1 MSMWKQAWGAAV
13 SAAAIAMVAMPSWAA
28 DWTDA
33 NGNEYTALKYIKG
46 NGSGS
51 SGGPYIITD
60 FHYHPIGNSV
70 WWGGVRRCGGFGA
83 GRLCANARAVSC
95 ASRRR
100 TCARAR

>member
-1 MSMWKQAWGAAV
+1 VELGKVKNGVPTMTVTLPKNSEHYSRVKFFVCDNLGDGVSQTQSFGAGV
-13 SAAAIAMVAMPSWAA
+13 
-28 DWTDA
+28 
-33 NGNEYTALKYIKG
+33 KG
-46 NGSGS
+46 L
-51 SGGPYIITD
+51 I
-60 FHYHPIGNSV
+60 HYHPIGNSV